1 MNLIKFLRGII
12 RTHDDQYVSHGDDPR
27 AIILDEMVALEDG
40 EDFMK
45 LSPRESDR
53 VMKLTKKQES
63 ESHVKGE
70 FTVTLRVTVDALDEL
85 GKYGFRKSFTGKTEQ
100 EFLDYLR
107 ESPEEG
113 LRASRDEIAS
123 QMLVTLLERRRSQ
136 ATYEAVAAERGV
148 LAL

>member
-1 MNLIKFLRGII
+1 MMNLIKFLRGII

-70 FTVTLRVTVDALDEL
+70 FTVTLRETVDALDEL

-107 ESPEEG
+107 ESPEVGGPDDLSNLFCFLAEQEELDEYNVDSIEFTIEG
-113 LRASRDEIAS
+113 
-123 QMLVTLLERRRSQ
+123 
-136 ATYEAVAAERGV
+136 
-148 LAL
+148 

>member
-1 MNLIKFLRGII
+1 
-12 RTHDDQYVSHGDDPR
+12 
-27 AIILDEMVALEDG
+27 
-40 EDFMK
+40 MK